1 MKSKAFH
8 WTARVIVALIAL
20 STTIGVH
27 AETKDKKFTGV
38 FNAYSQQITTKTGLS
53 GPYEVRGPWTIKM
66 KKGGTKADFSA
77 AVTMVFTD
85 GWAMTLNGSNF
96 DPTMR
101 NAHTHH
107 ITLTDADV
115 AWNLTGGFEITG
127 TATVTLNGNPAPL
140 TVAPTPVVINVT
152 GGTDVEFSNISLTF
166 LPPGSSH
173 FGTAP
178 LNGVV
183 HNVKGSSHPK
193 IALPTKT

>member
-8 WTARVIVALIAL
+8 WTARSIVALIAL
-20 STTIGVH
+20 SATVALR

-38 FNAYSQQITTKTGLS
+38 FNAYSQQITTKAGLT
-53 GPYEVRGPWTIKM
+53 GPYEVRGPWTIKL
-66 KKGGTKADFSA
+66 KKDGSKADFSA

-85 GWAMTLNGSNF
+85 GWAMTLNAGNF

-115 AWNLTGGFEITG
+115 IWNLTGGFEITG
-127 TATVTLNGNPAPL
+127 TATVTLNGNPAPI

-183 HNVKGSSHPK
+183 HNAKEAK
-193 IALPTKT
+193 EAALPR